1 MDSEKTV
8 KLSIVIVNYKT
19 PQMLIDCLE
28 SLLPELHTMNAACG
42 EARVVIVDNKSND
55 DSVAQIAG
63 WLSAQNP
70 FTQTRITLV
79 ESPRNGG
86 FSAGN
91 NLGIAEVAACYYL
104 LLNSD
109 TIVRPGAITTLV
121 KRMEGDCRLGA
132 LGPRLEYLD
141 GRPQVSRFRRRGV
154 TSELIRGAQLD
165 LITRIFRAKN
175 TAIELD
181 EPEQEID
188 WISFA
193 CVLLRADVIAQVG
206 DMDEGFFMYFED
218 IEYCLRIKSAGY
230 AIKQELD
237 ARVVHLRGGTS
248 SVKRN
253 DSNQQRIPAYF
264 YQSRSRYFT
273 LLGGRRKLFWANI
286 AWYTG
291 RLLRLCKRVARSTV
305 GPSIPCEWADL
316 WRGFF
321 TSQRQ
326 HPLPVFKNNRQVT

>member
-1 MDSEKTV
+1 
-8 KLSIVIVNYKT
+8 
-19 PQMLIDCLE
+19 
-28 SLLPELHTMNAACG
+28 
-42 EARVVIVDNKSND
+42 
-55 DSVAQIAG
+55 
-63 WLSAQNP
+63 
-70 FTQTRITLV
+70 V

-91 NLGIAEVAACYYL
+91 NLGIAQLTARYYL

-121 KRMEGDCRLGA
+121 KRMDRECEIGA

-165 LITRIFRAKN
+165 FIARVFRAKN

-181 EPEQEID
+181 EPEQDID

-193 CVLLRADVIAQVG
+193 CVLLRADVIDQVG
-206 DMDEGFFMYFED
+206 NMDEGFFMYFED
-218 IEYCLRIKSAGY
+218 IEYCLRVKKAGY
-230 AIKQELD
+230 SIKQELD
-237 ARVVHLRGGTS
+237 AHVVHLRGGTS

-253 DSNQQRIPAYF
+253 DINQQRIPAYF

-273 LLGGRRKLFWANI
+273 LLGGKHKLFWANV
-286 AWYTG
+286 AWYAG
-291 RLLRLCKRVARSTV
+291 RLLRLFKRVARPTA
-305 GPSIPCEWADL
+305 GPSIPGEWVDL

-321 TSQRQ
+321 MRQRQ
-326 HPLPVFKNNRQVT
+326 NTLPAFKNTRQAT